1 MLIISHSS
9 GGWGSLWKASE
20 IYSDQTFHVYIVKH
34 DLFGPAKVVVGVII
48 ALYALILIRVRD
60 TG

>member
-1 MLIISHSS
+1 MGH
-9 GGWGSLWKASE
+9 SLWKASE
-20 IYSDQTFHVYIVKH
+20 VDSDQTLHMYIVEH
-34 DLFGPAKVVVGVII
+34 DLFGPANVVVGVII